1 MYLLLLMCLV
11 LLLLSQKKQ
20 FEFRLKKEQSQSQH
34 WQSLF
39 QDLREEFVLE
49 SQKVVGLETRLA
61 QVMEKV
67 QVSDS
72 ERAKALEWD
81 LQ

>member
-1 MYLLLLMCLV
+1 MCLV

-39 QDLREEFVLE
+39 QDLREEFVLQ

-67 QVSDS
+67 QVSEL